1 MTCPRCQREN
11 PATVKFCGEC
21 GARLD
26 VACSACRAPNPPANK
41 FCHECGAP
49 MGSKPAAGPLA
60 SPESYTPKHLA
71 EKILT
76 SKAALE
82 GERKQVTVLFADL
95 KGSMELLADRD
106 PEEARRILDPVLER
120 MMEAVHRYEGTV
132 NQVMGDGIMALF
144 GAPLAHEDHA
154 VRACYAA
161 LRMQEAV
168 KAYAENRAAPVQ
180 IRVGLNSGDVVV
192 RSVGS
197 DLRMDYSAVGQT
209 THVAARMEQMATP
222 GAVVLSTATM
232 RLVTDWVQATLVGR
246 VPVKGLAE
254 PMDVFELAGVNRVRS
269 RLQARAGQ
277 GLTKFVG
284 RTAELSGLADALRQ
298 AWAGHGQV
306 VALVAEAGVGKS
318 RICAE
323 FMRSAQAE
331 GCLILETGCVSYRKT
346 TSYLPIIELLRSY
359 FQIEERDDAHKIREK
374 VRGKVMSLDIALEP
388 YLAAFHW
395 LLDVPPDDPAWAQ
408 VDPQRRRQRTVDGVK
423 RLLLREAGVQ
433 PLVILFEDLHWLDG
447 ESQTLLDS
455 IVESA
460 AAARLL
466 LLVNYRP
473 EYTHGWVNKAYYRQI
488 RIGPLA
494 TATAEELLHSLVG
507 DEADLDALK
516 RRLIERTEGNP
527 FFLEETIRTLR
538 DTGILVGELGHLR
551 LTRAVENVEIAPT
564 VQAIL
569 ASRIDRLPED
579 EKWLLQSAAVI
590 GTEVPFSLLQEI
602 ADRSNEDLR
611 RALSHLC
618 AAELLYE
625 SQLFPDLE
633 FSFCHALTHD
643 VAYSGLLQERRR
655 PLHTRIVDSIERLH
669 ADRLPEHIERLA
681 HHAFRGEVWLKGVAY
696 ARQAGM
702 KAQGRSAHREAVMW
716 LEQALA
722 ALRQVPESR
731 ETLEQSIDLRLSLR
745 TSLYPLG
752 DFQRI
757 QAQLQEA
764 EAVALRI
771 DDSLRL
777 GWVSLHTG
785 DYLRQI
791 GNFTDASR
799 YGERAYAAS
808 EKVQSLPLQ
817 MAASHYLALTCHAL
831 GDYRRAAERLRAV
844 IEMAAT
850 DATTGEWRTQA
861 GSRAGFLAVNFS
873 WLARTLAETGD
884 FDEAIGFGQQ
894 GLELAEHLESPYS
907 LAATTFGLG
916 AVFGMRGEF
925 DRAIPL
931 LERALTTARDWN
943 VTLYECHALR
953 ALGYAYMRRGR
964 VDDGLALLRQSAS
977 TVETRS
983 LAVQQVRVL
992 ALLCEAWVRAGRPDE
1007 ATTAATRALSLARA
1021 RGQRGDEAT
1030 VLSVLARVALA
1041 ASPPDREGAER
1052 RYAEALEHGV
1062 RVGMRPLVAHC
1073 HLGLGKLYRRTDKR
1087 EQAHEHLTTAM
1098 TMYREMDMRF
1108 WLDKD

>member
-1 MTCPRCQREN
+1 
-11 PATVKFCGEC
+11 
-21 GARLD
+21 
-26 VACSACRAPNPPANK
+26 
-41 FCHECGAP
+41 
-49 MGSKPAAGPLA
+49 
-60 SPESYTPKHLA
+60 
-71 EKILT
+71 
-76 SKAALE
+76 
-82 GERKQVTVLFADL
+82 
-95 KGSMELLADRD
+95 
-106 PEEARRILDPVLER
+106 
-120 MMEAVHRYEGTV
+120 
-132 NQVMGDGIMALF
+132 MALF

-246 VPVKGLAE
+246 APVKGLAE

-284 RTAELSGLADALRQ
+284 RTAELSGLADALGQ

-331 GCLILETGCVSYRKT
+331 GCLI
-346 TSYLPIIELLRSY
+346 
-359 FQIEERDDAHKIREK
+359 
-374 VRGKVMSLDIALEP
+374 
-388 YLAAFHW
+388 
-395 LLDVPPDDPAWAQ
+395 
-408 VDPQRRRQRTVDGVK
+408 
-423 RLLLREAGVQ
+423 
-433 PLVILFEDLHWLDG
+433 
-447 ESQTLLDS
+447 
-455 IVESA
+455 
-460 AAARLL
+460 
-466 LLVNYRP
+466 
-473 EYTHGWVNKAYYRQI
+473 
-488 RIGPLA
+488 
-494 TATAEELLHSLVG
+494 
-507 DEADLDALK
+507 
-516 RRLIERTEGNP
+516 
-527 FFLEETIRTLR
+527 
-538 DTGILVGELGHLR
+538 
-551 LTRAVENVEIAPT
+551 
-564 VQAIL
+564 
-569 ASRIDRLPED
+569 
-579 EKWLLQSAAVI
+579 
-590 GTEVPFSLLQEI
+590 
-602 ADRSNEDLR
+602 
-611 RALSHLC
+611 
-618 AAELLYE
+618 
-625 SQLFPDLE
+625 
-633 FSFCHALTHD
+633 
-643 VAYSGLLQERRR
+643 
-655 PLHTRIVDSIERLH
+655 
-669 ADRLPEHIERLA
+669 
-681 HHAFRGEVWLKGVAY
+681 
-696 ARQAGM
+696 
-702 KAQGRSAHREAVMW
+702 
-716 LEQALA
+716 
-722 ALRQVPESR
+722 
-731 ETLEQSIDLRLSLR
+731 LEQSIDLRLSLR

-850 DATTGEWRTQA
+850 DATTEEWRTQA

-925 DRAIPL
+925 DRATP
-931 LERALTTARDWN
+931 A
-943 VTLYECHALR
+943 
-953 ALGYAYMRRGR
+953 
-964 VDDGLALLRQSAS
+964 
-977 TVETRS
+977 
-983 LAVQQVRVL
+983 
-992 ALLCEAWVRAGRPDE
+992 
-1007 ATTAATRALSLARA
+1007 
-1021 RGQRGDEAT
+1021 
-1030 VLSVLARVALA
+1030 
-1041 ASPPDREGAER
+1041 
-1052 RYAEALEHGV
+1052 
-1062 RVGMRPLVAHC
+1062 
-1073 HLGLGKLYRRTDKR
+1073 
-1087 EQAHEHLTTAM
+1087 
-1098 TMYREMDMRF
+1098 
-1108 WLDKD
+1108 